1 MSYEHPQSPPPSSAD
16 QTRTLGMLAHL
27 GGILAYFYVGWLPA
41 LVIWLVNREKS
52 NEAADE
58 ARVALNFQLTV
69 LIALIV
75 CAIVRSIPV
84 IGIVGWL
91 GVHRREHREPGAE
104 RPGRRRRAAR
114 RLLPL
119 PVQPRAGAVTAR

>member
-27 GGILAYFYVGWLPA
+27 GGILAYFYVGWVAA
-41 LVIWLVNREKS
+41 LVIWLVNREKV
-52 NEAADE
+52 NGAAAE

-69 LIALIV
+69 LIGLII

-84 IGIVGWL
+84 IGFIGWL
-91 GVHRREHREPGAE
+91 GFLAVSIISLVLSIL
-104 RPGRRRRAAR
+104 AAVA
-114 RLLPL
+114 
-119 PVQPRAGAVTAR
+119 VQRGGSYRYPFSLELVR

>member
-27 GGILAYFYVGWLPA
+27 GGILAYFYAGWVAA
-41 LVIWLVNREKS
+41 LVIWLVNREKAS
-52 NEAADE
+52 AAAAE

-84 IGIVGWL
+84 IGFVGWL
-91 GVHRREHREPGAE
+91 GFIAVSIVSLVLSVL
-104 RPGRRRRAAR
+104 AAVA
-114 RLLPL
+114 
-119 PVQPRAGAVTAR
+119 VQRGGSYRYPFSLELVR

>member
-27 GGILAYFYVGWLPA
+27 GGILAYFYAGWVAA
-41 LVIWLVNREKS
+41 LVIWLVQREKAS
-52 NEAADE
+52 AAADE

-84 IGIVGWL
+84 IGFVGWL
-91 GVHRREHREPGAE
+91 GFIAVSIVSLVLSVL
-104 RPGRRRRAAR
+104 AAVA
-114 RLLPL
+114 
-119 PVQPRAGAVTAR
+119 VQRGGSYRYPFSLELVR

>member
-27 GGILAYFYVGWLPA
+27 GGILAYFYAGWVAA
-41 LVIWLVNREKS
+41 LVIWLVNREKA
-52 NEAADE
+52 NGAAAE

-69 LIALIV
+69 LIGLIV

-84 IGIVGWL
+84 IGFVGWL
-91 GVHRREHREPGAE
+91 GFLAVSIISLVLSIL
-104 RPGRRRRAAR
+104 AAVA
-114 RLLPL
+114 
-119 PVQPRAGAVTAR
+119 VQRGGSYRYPFSLELVR

>member
-16 QTRTLGMLAHL
+16 QTRSLGMLAHL
-27 GGILAYFYVGWLPA
+27 GGILAYFYAGWVAA

-52 NEAADE
+52 SAAADE

-84 IGIVGWL
+84 IGFVGWL
-91 GVHRREHREPGAE
+91 GFLAVSIISLVLSIL
-104 RPGRRRRAAR
+104 AAVA
-114 RLLPL
+114 
-119 PVQPRAGAVTAR
+119 VQRGGSYRYPFSLELVR

>member
-41 LVIWLVNREKS
+41 LVIWLVSREKS
-52 NEAADE
+52 NEAATE
-58 ARVALNFQLTV
+58 ARVALNFQLTI

-75 CAIVRSIPV
+75 CTIVKAIPV
-84 IGIVGWL
+84 IGFVGWL
-91 GVHRREHREPGAE
+91 GFIAVSIVSLVLSVL
-104 RPGRRRRAAR
+104 AAVA
-114 RLLPL
+114 
-119 PVQPRAGAVTAR
+119 VQRG

>member
-27 GGILAYFYVGWLPA
+27 GGILAYFYAGWVAA
-41 LVIWLVNREKS
+41 LVIWLVNREKA
-52 NEAADE
+52 NAAAAE

-84 IGIVGWL
+84 IGFVGWL
-91 GVHRREHREPGAE
+91 GFIAVSIVSLVLSVL
-104 RPGRRRRAAR
+104 AAVA
-114 RLLPL
+114 
-119 PVQPRAGAVTAR
+119 VQRGGSYRYPFSLELVR